1 MVPIVICNPAYGSE
15 VTMFIITDMD
25 QDRFEETVRFLLA
38 RGIHFK
44 AYPRGECWEI
54 TLLGGF

>member
-1 MVPIVICNPAYGSE
+1 
-15 VTMFIITDMD
+15 MFIITDMD